1 MLLWDLVSADYYH
14 NAFSG
19 YLSGAWCWCQRHSLA
34 HPGSP
39 GLRAVKR
46 LCVCV
51 CDYYHNQQ
59 ILNLTKGYSQL
70 HTVINIISSYTD
82 NDLPSLQFSRAS
94 LVLSFI
100 YDSYCSYAGLLGS
113 RVVSV
118 LDSGVEGPGFKLQSW
133 RCRVTVLGKLL
144 TPIVPL
150 FTKQQNW

>member
-1 MLLWDLVSADYYH
+1 M
-14 NAFSG
+14 
-19 YLSGAWCWCQRHSLA
+19 
-34 HPGSP
+34 
-39 GLRAVKR
+39 
-46 LCVCV
+46 CVCV

-100 YDSYCSYAGLLGS
+100 YDSYCSYAGWLGS

-118 LDSGVEGPGFKLQSW
+118 LDSGVEGPGFKLQS
-133 RCRVTVLGKLL
+133 
-144 TPIVPL
+144 
-150 FTKQQNW
+150 